1 MFADIKRPIVE
12 NALGRAHRRNETGML
27 MVKTNVYFSPL
38 SLAHSSLS
46 PFIHRID
53 LINSTLK
60 ELLILGDTKSSHSLS
75 SMIDEEEPLKC
86 FHFNLSEF
94 KKKYSFYFD
103 ILIRHSSFSEIFYIF
118 LNAIHSGNPIGDRL

>member
-1 MFADIKRPIVE
+1 
-12 NALGRAHRRNETGML
+12 ML

-38 SLAHSSLS
+38 SLSHFSLS
-46 PFIHRID
+46 PFVHRID

-60 ELLILGDTKSSHSLS
+60 ELLILGDTKNSHSLS

-94 KKKYSFYFD
+94 KQIFFLFRYSNSTF
-103 ILIRHSSFSEIFYIF
+103 EF
-118 LNAIHSGNPIGDRL
+118 L